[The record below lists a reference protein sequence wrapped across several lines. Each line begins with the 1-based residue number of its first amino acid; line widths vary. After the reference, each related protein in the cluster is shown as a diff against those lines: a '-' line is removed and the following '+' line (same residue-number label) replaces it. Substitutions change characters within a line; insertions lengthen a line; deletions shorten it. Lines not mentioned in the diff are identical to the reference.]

1 MITSRALILCAGGFA
16 NNPEL
21 IRRYVPNLN
30 FKYSDS
36 RGTGEV
42 LQRAIEAG
50 VQVENMDAV
59 ECIPEGSILSKYSA
73 RLYAM
78 APGTVFINEDGE
90 RFVDEAATRKTIS
103 EALIK
108 QGAKRCWNCSPA
120 PYPWPVHF

>member
-1 MITSRALILCAGGFA
+1 
-16 NNPEL
+16 
-21 IRRYVPNLN
+21 
-30 FKYSDS
+30 
-36 RGTGEV
+36 
-42 LQRAIEAG
+42 
-50 VQVENMDAV
+50 MDAV

-108 QGAKRCWNCSPA
+108 QVQNAVGQSLISGALKDWTKASRKISIELTSP
-120 PYPWPVHF
+120 VRFGRTIR